1 MRSRALV
8 CHVSKHTCFFYL
20 RSVAPVLADWLKTSF
35 SVSLLLLCFSFLHT
49 LTFWPFH
56 PFFRYLTLVSLLLP
70 AVAKRAFTLQLFRF
84 CVCVPECSSLS
95 SISFLYELKKKKK
108 KKRCFSSRLLSADAF
123 YTALWNVCTNLF
135 AHTKLGCWLKCEWPF
150 ADLLLMGKKGTY
162 SIHPAW
168 CTPTQAQKT
177 NR

>member
-108 KKRCFSSRLLSADAF
+108 KKDAF
-123 YTALWNVCTNLF
+123 
-135 AHTKLGCWLKCEWPF
+135 HLGCFQLMPF
-150 ADLLLMGKKGTY
+150 TRLCGTSAQTFLHTQSWAVGSSVNGLL
-162 SIHPAW
+162 
-168 CTPTQAQKT
+168 PTCC
-177 NR
+177 